1 MWLFDARWDSIGD
14 VYQTQDPADNSLID
28 GNITITTDG
37 ATGFNVSTSQ
47 SGLLKNYPL
56 DE

>member
-1 MWLFDARWDSIGD
+1 MWLFDARRDATGD
-14 VYQTQDPADNSLID
+14 VYQTQHAADNTLID
-28 GNITITTDG
+28 GDITITTDG
-37 ATGFNVSTSQ
+37 TTGFTVSTSQ